1 MKPNY
6 RIGQLAIDRNFSNLF
21 DIDQT
26 KHMVK
31 NIAPTKIKEK
41 QELIKIYLQ
50 NERIHDSAIDQW
62 INDPVTISQIE
73 YCIRHRLPVV
83 VIAYT
88 QSGKTFIKINMIK
101 KGLSLGWFDSAVV
114 STVPYTQ
121 AYNQLHSRLFNE
133 FPFNQVV
140 GAQSLDPNVAT
151 KTRLL
156 PGQIISSMTDKHR
169 LKPLLS
175 ALDIYNQSKSKCTQV
190 GMFLDESHLNES
202 AQGDTTSKSYSG
214 NIGDGYL
221 YELVTRYDILLVCR
235 VSATMLGSLVASQF
249 FTHQN
254 GYMHIEQILQPPLN
268 PNYHGIPTDGI
279 NFEFKSVFQ
288 DETKYGTNG
297 KPLPTKQQIFSRD
310 TYKDNATLKN
320 TKNIGILADEMIAMS
335 ARRPFNDIPDI
346 GTVVMGVSRNG
357 HKKVIELLDR
367 ALTSRGEVV
376 ETWSD
381 SLDSISSL
389 IPNATVVLV
398 EQNGDSDPSLVSTKL
413 WELSTMYPRGQLKH
427 IVFVSKKML
436 GLSVTVEATNPIDPS
451 DRSFSTDPNHHAFG
465 WYCNWT
471 AYYAP
476 AQSARDTAIQ
486 AMRCTGN
493 RIIGLK
499 EHTCF
504 MTPEEA
510 EGCIS
515 YYDIDMFGNHGF
527 ITELKRTG
535 KFDTTTMIEWS
546 QSNSKKKTSRAP
558 LQALLP
564 KDSNGKRKKTAVSSS
579 TIANSAMAR
588 YTVTKEEWNYY
599 QPLLPK
605 DLYNEMLSLGFKST
619 IKNPKLKVNRN
630 GFKDEGAARL
640 GMRSGSKSTGNNYFD
655 VSITLSTDG
664 NGNYSVICVDTD
676 LINDSSKDHVFF
688 DFEMKGQA
696 PNGQYAVIDLNK
708 ANILQKINSN
718 ELVFEPNR

>member
-6 RIGQLAIDRNFSNLF
+6 KIGQLAVDRNFVNLF
-21 DIDQT
+21 DIEQT
-26 KHMVK
+26 KHMIQ

-41 QELIKIYLQ
+41 QELIRTYLQ
-50 NERIHDSAIDQW
+50 NERIHDKAVDKW
-62 INDPVTISQIE
+62 MNDPLTISQIE
-73 YCIRHRLPVV
+73 YCIKHRLPIV

-121 AYNQLHSRLFNE
+121 AYNQLYSRLFNE
-133 FPFNQVV
+133 FPSNQVV
-140 GAQSLDPNVAT
+140 GAQLLDPNLAT
-151 KTRLL
+151 KARLL
-156 PGQIISSMTDKHR
+156 PNQIIASMTDKHR

-175 ALDIYNQSKSKCTQV
+175 ALDTYNQSKLKCTRV

-202 AQGDTTSKSYSG
+202 AQGDTASNSYSG

-221 YELVTRYDILLVCR
+221 YELVTRYDIPLVCR

-279 NFEFKSVFQ
+279 NFEFKPVFQ

-297 KPLPTKQQIFSRD
+297 KPLPTKHQVFSRD
-310 TYKDNATLKN
+310 TYKDNATLRN
-320 TKNIGILADEMIAMS
+320 TKNIGILADEMILMS
-335 ARRPFNDIPDI
+335 ARRSFNDIPDI

-357 HKKVIELLDR
+357 HKKVIELLHR

-376 ETWSD
+376 EKWSD

-389 IPNATVVLV
+389 IPNASVMLI
-398 EQNGDSDPSLVSTKL
+398 EHNGDSDPSLVSEKL
-413 WELSTMYPRGQLKH
+413 WELSRMYPRGQLKH

-436 GLSVTVEATNPIDPS
+436 GLSVTVEATNPNDPS
-451 DRSFSTDPNHHAFG
+451 DRTFSTDPNHDAFG

-476 AQSARDTAIQ
+476 AHSARDTAIQ

-499 EHTCF
+499 EHVCF
-504 MTPEEA
+504 MTLEESD
-510 EGCIS
+510 GCNA

-527 ITELKRTG
+527 ITELTKTG
-535 KFDTTTMIEWS
+535 KFDSTTILEWS

-564 KDSNGKRKKTAVSSS
+564 KDGSGKRKKTAVSNS
-579 TIANSAMAR
+579 TIVNSAMTI
-588 YTVTKEEWNYY
+588 YTVTEGDWT
-599 QPLLPK
+599 LLSDLGNS
-605 DLYNEMLSLGFKST
+605 DLYNEIVLLGFSPT
-619 IKNPKLKVNRN
+619 VANPKVKVNRN
-630 GFKDEGAARL
+630 GFKDENSARL
-640 GMRSGSKSTGNNYFD
+640 AMRAGAKKTGGNYFD
-655 VSITLSTDG
+655 VSITFSVD
-664 NGNYSVICVDTD
+664 NKNYSIICVDSG
-676 LINDSSKDHVFF
+676 LINDGTKDHVFF
-688 DFEMKGQA
+688 DFDMKGQA
-696 PNGQYAVIDLNK
+696 TNGQYAVIDLNK
-708 ANILQKINSN
+708 ANILQKVNSG